1 MILLWDLIIKN
12 GRVLTMD
19 STKELNKSLLIK
31 DGLIADI
38 VENSIAEKLD
48 ARKVIDAEGTCSNA

>member
-1 MILLWDLIIKN
+1 MWDLIIKN
-12 GRVLTMD
+12 GRILTMD
-19 STKELNKSLLIK
+19 SSKELNKSLLIK

-48 ARKVIDAEGTCSNA
+48 ASQVQISV